1 MTELF
6 ESRDDGPR
14 MLIADD
20 DPSVVR
26 VLANRCVRMGFDV
39 ETATNGIQALLKACR
54 GKPDVILIDVNMP
67 QVDGVSVCAHL
78 RDPVRNPTN
87 LIVISGSKNPD
98 TIERCEGFGARYVR
112 KGSTFWSCL
121 ESALVEI
128 YPGMADSI
136 RRTSRH
142 STAPEVRQHPRALL
156 VDDDNDVYRVLHSRL
171 EKRGVP
177 LLYASDAPQGF
188 RIACREEPSII
199 VTDYYMPNGDA
210 QYLLTRLR
218 TTAATENIPVIVLSG
233 RQLSDVTVQT
243 LKRDICGHPGA
254 AQILKKSEDTRE
266 LFATLER
273 FCGFETQSAV
283 SISAHYRDAPMRPSL
298 PI

>member
-121 ESALVEI
+121 E
-128 YPGMADSI
+128 
-136 RRTSRH
+136 
-142 STAPEVRQHPRALL
+142 
-156 VDDDNDVYRVLHSRL
+156 
-171 EKRGVP
+171 
-177 LLYASDAPQGF
+177 
-188 RIACREEPSII
+188 
-199 VTDYYMPNGDA
+199 
-210 QYLLTRLR
+210 
-218 TTAATENIPVIVLSG
+218 
-233 RQLSDVTVQT
+233 
-243 LKRDICGHPGA
+243 
-254 AQILKKSEDTRE
+254 
-266 LFATLER
+266 
-273 FCGFETQSAV
+273 
-283 SISAHYRDAPMRPSL
+283 
-298 PI
+298 